1 MEGLTLATDN
11 REITGKKVAILRRDG
26 ITPIHLYGNG
36 IESQS
41 LQCDTATVS
50 KVVLE
55 AGTNIPVTVTV
66 PGNSEEN
73 VCFVRE
79 VQYHPVTDRLIHVDF
94 MKVDVTRTVRAEVP
108 IIISGLSP
116 AVRNMGGTLLQ
127 PLQSV
132 TVEALPMNIP
142 PMFSLNSDLLID
154 FDTNFYV
161 SDLEAPDNI
170 SIINDEEELVA
181 GVVAPRIEREVNLD
195 GDEESDEDAES
206 EDEGSEG
213 TVDGSTG
220 GDSSEDEGGDS

>member
-1 MEGLTLATDN
+1 MGSEMC
-11 REITGKKVAILRRDG
+11 IRD
-26 ITPIHLYGNG
+26 
-36 IESQS
+36 S
-41 LQCDTATVS
+41 
-50 KVVLE
+50 
-55 AGTNIPVTVTV
+55 
-66 PGNSEEN
+66 
-73 VCFVRE
+73 VRE

-161 SDLEAPDNI
+161 SDLETPDNI
-170 SIINDEEELVA
+170 SIINDEEDLVA
-181 GVVAPRIEREVNLD
+181 GVVAPRIEREVSLD

>member
-1 MEGLTLATDN
+1 M
-11 REITGKKVAILRRDG
+11 
-26 ITPIHLYGNG
+26 
-36 IESQS
+36 
-41 LQCDTATVS
+41 
-50 KVVLE
+50 
-55 AGTNIPVTVTV
+55 TV

-170 SIINDEEELVA
+170 SIINDEEDLVA
-181 GVVAPRIEREVNLD
+181 GVVAPRIEREVSLD

>member
-1 MEGLTLATDN
+1 M
-11 REITGKKVAILRRDG
+11 
-26 ITPIHLYGNG
+26 YGNG

-50 KVVLE
+50 KVVLQ

-142 PMFSLNSDLLID
+142 AMFSLNSDLLID

-170 SIINDEEELVA
+170 SIINDDDDLVA
-181 GVVAPRIEREVNLD
+181 GVVAPRIEREVGLGMD

-206 EDEGSEG
+206 EDGGDEG
-213 TVDGSTG
+213 TGDGSAG
-220 GDSSEDEGGDS
+220 GNNSEDEGGDS